1 METGDKR
8 SEKLLDNSLLIS
20 EAYRLEQER
29 LHAVGNY
36 GVMGEHYAP
45 MVDKIITG
53 MGVFHLLDY
62 GCGSRLSLGKALKTG
77 RKLTYQA
84 YDPGVPAYSAAPV
97 PAEMVAC
104 IDVLEHIEP
113 DCLLAVLDDLK
124 RLTLGVLFATIATG
138 PAAKTLS
145 DGRNAHLIQK
155 PIWWWFP
162 KLVDRWELQSLVRDE
177 HGFIFIGFAKSQ
189 LEGANGELLG

>member
-1 METGDKR
+1 MK
-8 SEKLLDNSLLIS
+8 SAPLLNGSTLIS

-29 LHAVGNY
+29 LHSMGNY
-36 GVMGEHYAP
+36 GVMGEQYAP
-45 MVDKIITG
+45 MVNKIIEG

-62 GCGSRLSLGKALKTG
+62 GCGSRLSLGKALKSG

-84 YDPGVPAYSAAPV
+84 YDPGVPAYSAQPV

-113 DCLLAVLDDLK
+113 ECLLAVLDDLK

-145 DGRNAHLIQK
+145 DGRNAHLIQQ
-155 PIWWWFP
+155 PIEWWFP
-162 KLVDRWELQSLVRDE
+162 QLIERWDLQSLVRDE
-177 HGFIFIGFAKSQ
+177 HGFIFIGFARSQ
-189 LEGANGELLG
+189 LEGSNGELIG